1 MKKRKVG
8 SNSRQYQVAP
18 PPLVGGSQKIWFEYL
33 LEEEMVLDELVL
45 GLLVHTLEGIELA
58 SEVSLEGLEC
68 LGDLGHDLKSLSLGK
83 SGSKGEVSEVS
94 ADSDSSRDDHTSLIL
109 GKGRGNELLSI
120 HVRNV
125 LGVLSVLV
133 IVLNDLVK
141 EGSESLVGV
150 MRTGVA
156 TDAGIGVL
164 GSGEDGLTESESV
177 LVLLVSQLVPNLS

>member
-1 MKKRKVG
+1 VI
-8 SNSRQYQVAP
+8 SDQ
-18 PPLVGGSQKIWFEYL
+18 
-33 LEEEMVLDELVL
+33 LVL
-45 GLLVHTLEGIELA
+45 GLLVHALEGIELA

-68 LGDLGHDLKSLSLGK
+68 LGHLVHDLESLGLGK
-83 SGSKGEVSEVS
+83 SGSKREVSEVS
-94 ADSDSSRDDHTSLIL
+94 ADSDSSGDDHSSLIL

-133 IVLNDLVK
+133 IVFNDLIK

-150 MRTGVA
+150 VRAGVA
-156 TDAGIGVL
+156 TNAGVGVL
-164 GSGEDGLTESESV
+164 GTGEDGLAESESV